1 MPKTLP
7 NNNSTPF
14 HHNIFENHTETAK
27 TQPRRPPALKTHG
40 DVGKI
45 RGILEMPPAEARE
58 PAPFFKRSG
67 ARAVKTKTPR
77 IPKTPTGRLK
87 LVHSTVHFQPLVR
100 ADLEHL
106 AGKKGLSFS
115 QVVNDACEFYAE
127 ATLEEKYKASLKTEL
142 RQIIREELAAFGHR
156 LIHFLRR
163 IAFSAEHARLLITNV
178 LKILLQRGGR
188 YDEKHFHTLVDATAK
203 TAKRNILRNTPQSK
217 ADLEDFWTSFTVEDP
232 TAAATPGEKE
242 AKP

>member
-1 MPKTLP
+1 MPKSLP
-7 NNNSTPF
+7 NNKTTYFP
-14 HHNIFENHTETAK
+14 HNIFENHSE
-27 TQPRRPPALKTHG
+27 QPKDTDEEPPAKKMHG
-40 DVGKI
+40 NVGKI

-58 PAPFFKRSG
+58 PAPFFKGSG
-67 ARAVKTKTPR
+67 ARAVKTQTPR
-77 IPKTPTGRLK
+77 TQKTTTGRVK

-100 ADLEHL
+100 ADMEHI

-142 RQIIREELAAFGHR
+142 RQMIREELAAFGHR
-156 LIHFLRR
+156 IVYFLRR
-163 IAFSAEHARLLITNV
+163 LAFSAEHARLLITNV

-217 ADLEDFWTSFTVEDP
+217 ADLADFWTSFTVADP
-232 TAAATPGEKE
+232 TAAAPPAEKE
-242 AKP
+242 GRG